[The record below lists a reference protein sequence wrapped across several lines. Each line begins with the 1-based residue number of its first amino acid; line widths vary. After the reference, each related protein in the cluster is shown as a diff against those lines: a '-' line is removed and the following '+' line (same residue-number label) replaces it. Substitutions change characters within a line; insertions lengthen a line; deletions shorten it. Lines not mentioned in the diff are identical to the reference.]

1 MNVLFLDIDGVLNGY
16 RSLIGLGAYPH
27 AVKEDQRERFDWVAV
42 GMIRRVCEECDVSI
56 VLSSSWRIGMDN
68 THEIANFLDLPI
80 IDKTPYHNDRNSCR
94 GYEIADWLMCNLHER
109 YAIID
114 DDSDMLPDQ
123 KPYFV
128 QTEHKNGMQV
138 EHYLKLRRIFGNP
151 DKSLEKS
158 CNLTFLEGE

>member
-27 AVKEDQRERFDWVAV
+27 AVKEDQRERFDWVAI
-42 GMIRRVCEECDVSI
+42 GMIRRVCEECEVSI

-80 IDKTPYHNDRNSCR
+80 IDKTPYHNDRSSCR
-94 GYEIADWLMCNLHER
+94 GNEISDWLMCNMHER

-114 DDSDMLPDQ
+114 DDSDMLPHQ
-123 KPYFV
+123 KPFFV
-128 QTEHKNGMQV
+128 QTEHKNGMQI
-138 EHYLKLRRIFGNP
+138 EH
-151 DKSLEKS
+151 
-158 CNLTFLEGE
+158 